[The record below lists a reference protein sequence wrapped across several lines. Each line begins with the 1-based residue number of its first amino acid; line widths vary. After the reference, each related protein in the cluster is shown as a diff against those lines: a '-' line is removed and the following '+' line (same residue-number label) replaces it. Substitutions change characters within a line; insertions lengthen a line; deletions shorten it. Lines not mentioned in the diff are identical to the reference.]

1 MVRRIDPQ
9 QNSVPQVADILYF
22 FCLAALHN
30 DDDGGWK
37 LEHLVIFLVTSH
49 TRHILSRGSS
59 FFRAVL
65 CIMIINIVI
74 MKLVTTTAMMKTVMT
89 ILMMATLG
97 STCMMAV
104 RKDCGL
110 KKPGSHTE
118 IGRLKSAVHPSS

>member
-1 MVRRIDPQ
+1 M
-9 QNSVPQVADILYF
+9 
-22 FCLAALHN
+22 
-30 DDDGGWK
+30 
-37 LEHLVIFLVTSH
+37 VTSQ
-49 TRHILSRGSS
+49 TRHILSSGSS

-65 CIMIINIVI
+65 YMMINIVI

>member
-1 MVRRIDPQ
+1 M
-9 QNSVPQVADILYF
+9 
-22 FCLAALHN
+22 
-30 DDDGGWK
+30 
-37 LEHLVIFLVTSH
+37 TSQ

-65 CIMIINIVI
+65 YMMINIVI

-89 ILMMATLG
+89 ILMMA
-97 STCMMAV
+97 TCMMAV

>member
-1 MVRRIDPQ
+1 MMRTDDGFKD
-9 QNSVPQVADILYF
+9 AGGGDDD
-22 FCLAALHN
+22 N
-30 DDDGGWK
+30 DDDGGVGGGWC
-37 LEHLVIFLVTSH
+37 EHLVIFLVTSQ

-65 CIMIINIVI
+65 CMMSNIVI

>member
-1 MVRRIDPQ
+1 MSIDRFYA
-9 QNSVPQVADILYF
+9 VF
-22 FCLAALHN
+22 
-30 DDDGGWK
+30 
-37 LEHLVIFLVTSH
+37 
-49 TRHILSRGSS
+49 SS
-59 FFRAVL
+59 PSLINFAVL
-65 CIMIINIVI
+65 CMMINIVI

-89 ILMMATLG
+89 TLMMATLG

>member
-1 MVRRIDPQ
+1 M
-9 QNSVPQVADILYF
+9 
-22 FCLAALHN
+22 
-30 DDDGGWK
+30 
-37 LEHLVIFLVTSH
+37 VTSQ

-65 CIMIINIVI
+65 CMMINIVNIVI
-74 MKLVTTTAMMKTVMT
+74 MKLVTTTAMMKTVLT

>member
-1 MVRRIDPQ
+1 MMRTDDGFKD
-9 QNSVPQVADILYF
+9 AGGGDDD
-22 FCLAALHN
+22 N
-30 DDDGGWK
+30 DDDGGVGGGWC
-37 LEHLVIFLVTSH
+37 EHLVIFLVTSQ

-74 MKLVTTTAMMKTVMT
+74 MKLVTTTAKMKTVMT
-89 ILMMATLG
+89 TLMMATMVP
-97 STCMMAV
+97 TCIMAV